1 VSAGSVRDVV
11 ERANEPPRRVLVTG
25 AGRGIGRATAVRLA
39 SAGAR
44 VLGVSR
50 TESELESLARA
61 APIEVLAASIAERAG
76 CRHVAGEAEARLGG
90 VDVLIHCAGV
100 DTHRERPIWEQDE
113 DVWDDTIAV
122 NAYAP
127 FELTRL
133 LAGAMTARRWGRI
146 VMVASTAGAAGGP
159 ASSAYCAAKHAVVGL
174 MRAVAVDV
182 APYGVTCNAVLPG
195 WVRDTGMSERT
206 MQLTAER
213 ERITPEEAWAR
224 IEAASPAGR
233 VVYPDEVAATIAFL
247 VSEDAGAINGEAV
260 RIALGSLW

>member
-1 VSAGSVRDVV
+1 MSGGSS
-11 ERANEPPRRVLVTG
+11 EPARRVLVTG
-25 AGRGIGRATAVRLA
+25 AGRGIGRATALRLA

-44 VLGVSR
+44 VFGVSR
-50 TESELESLARA
+50 TESELASLAQE
-61 APIEVLAASIAERAG
+61 APVDVMAASIADRAG
-76 CRHVAGEAEARLGG
+76 CRRVAAEAGARLGG
-90 VDVLIHCAGV
+90 VDVLINCAGV

-113 DVWDDTIAV
+113 EVWDDTIPV

-133 LAGAMTARRWGRI
+133 LAGPMVDGRWGRI
-146 VMVASTAGAAGGP
+146 VMVASTAGATGGP

-174 MRAVAVDV
+174 MRAVALDV

-206 MQLTAER
+206 MEITAER
-213 ERITPEEAWAR
+213 EGITSQEVWSR
-224 IEAASPAGR
+224 IEAASPARR
-233 VVYPDEVAATIAFL
+233 VVCPDEVAATIAFL
-247 VSEDAGAINGEAV
+247 VSEEAGAINGEAV